1 MHPHT
6 IKEPDDYKHHNI
18 IISNIKPLRG
28 NFARRLTLSLSIPC
42 ILCTQTKKN
51 NEIMHRTIDNQRA
64 RQLQAIIISNIKP
77 HMAGTHRRNFARR
90 YTVFHFSS
98 ILCTKT
104 KQKKKNKIEDM
115 YNTKK

>member
-1 MHPHT
+1 MHPQT

-42 ILCTQTKKN
+42 ILCTQTKN

-90 YTVFHFSS
+90 YTQSFISVAFYVQRQNKK
-98 ILCTKT
+98 KT
-104 KQKKKNKIEDM
+104 KQN
-115 YNTKK
+115 